1 MDLLGYRPFIDPIP
15 VVGWQKMAL
24 MLPLCLAISIVYK
37 ATKCA
42 ELREVP
48 VAAMVLWVTI
58 IVGMFAVG
66 IGLFAAFTL
75 LA

>member
-1 MDLLGYRPFIDPIP
+1 MDLLGYRPFIDPID
-15 VVGWQKMAL
+15 VVGWQKMLL

-37 ATKCA
+37 TTKCD

-48 VAAMVLWVTI
+48 VAAIVLWITI
-58 IVGMFAVG
+58 VAGMFAVG